1 MDLLNR
7 FSLKSVLIS
16 MAASFMLATALSAML
31 VSALL
36 PSSSASKK
44 SSKSRASVN
53 FSLPNKYIEEDQIKK
68 ILDRNL
74 FNHEGTLGDQVESD
88 TSSSE
93 TSQDKLVP
101 SSLPLIVQGIIFSGD
116 PLTGLAMI
124 KNKNKSSIKSYVV
137 GDEVLNRAKVA
148 KIYESRVIL
157 EKDGRFEY
165 IDIEKFELK
174 RRRGGAKR
182 KKSSGPSLTRIA
194 TSPPPKA
201 YKETGFERD
210 GMEIKLTDEY
220 KRNLLQGSNMTK
232 VLQDAK
238 ARPNMVNGVLK
249 GFELTRIREDSIYEK
264 AGFQNGDIVEEING
278 IPLKDAASSIRL
290 LQQLKAKNVNDIEVR
305 LNRGGSIMDMVI
317 SIQ

>member
-1 MDLLNR
+1 MDFLNR
-7 FSLKSVLIS
+7 FSLKPVMLSI
-16 MAASFMLATALSAML
+16 AASFMLATASSALL
-31 VSALL
+31 VSILL
-36 PSSSASKK
+36 PSSDKVKK
-44 SSKSRASVN
+44 VSSKVATTGLSI
-53 FSLPNKYIEEDQIKK
+53 PKKYIEDDQISQ

-74 FNHEGTLGDQVESD
+74 FNHEGTLGDQVDAKEDD
-88 TSSSE
+88 TEQSK
-93 TSQDKLVP
+93 DKLVP

-137 GDEVLNRAKVA
+137 GDEVMNRAKVA
-148 KIYESRVIL
+148 KIYESRVVL

-174 RRRGGAKR
+174 RRRGGSKR
-182 KKSSGPSLTRIA
+182 KKASGPSLTRIA
-194 TSPPPKA
+194 TSPPPKSF
-201 YKETGFERD
+201 KETGFERD
-210 GMEIKLTDEY
+210 GMNIKLTDEY

-305 LNRGGSIMDMVI
+305 LNRGGNIMDMVI
-317 SIQ
+317 SVQ